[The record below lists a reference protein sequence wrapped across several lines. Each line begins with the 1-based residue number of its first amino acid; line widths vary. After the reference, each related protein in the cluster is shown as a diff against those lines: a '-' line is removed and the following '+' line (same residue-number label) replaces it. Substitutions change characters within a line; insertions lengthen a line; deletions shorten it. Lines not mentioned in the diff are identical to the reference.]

1 MVRVPYIDMEML
13 APLPDDPSPYN
24 PDWLSANNIHRAMA
38 NHPEALRVFWPRI
51 GAWMR
56 FKSTLEPRLREL
68 AIIQASYVTA
78 SGYEFAHHVHYAES
92 IGMTHEDILAII
104 DESNGKTSNL
114 TELER
119 TVLKAARDLTLKL
132 QIDDATWALLD
143 AHLRRENLI
152 ELVLVTSYYNH
163 IIRLVTALQ
172 IGIEG
177 GKEHETS
184 LAPYLERYAPPS
196 DIGVW
201 R

>member
-1 MVRVPYIDMEML
+1 MVRVPYIDMETL
-13 APLPDDPSPYN
+13 EPLREDPSPYS
-24 PDWLSANNIHRAMA
+24 PDWISGNNIHRAMS

-56 FKSTLEPRLREL
+56 FKSTLDERLREL

-78 SGYEFAHHVHYAES
+78 SGYEFAHHVHFAES

-104 DESNGKTSNL
+104 DESNGKPSSL
-114 TELER
+114 PELER
-119 TVLKAARDLTLKL
+119 TVLKAARELTLNVE
-132 QIDDATWALLD
+132 IADDTWAVLEAQLC
-143 AHLRRENLI
+143 RENLI

-163 IIRLVTALQ
+163 VIRLVTALQ

-177 GKEHETS
+177 GREHETT
-184 LAPYLERYAPPS
+184 LAPYLERYAPPAS
-196 DIGVW
+196 VGYW